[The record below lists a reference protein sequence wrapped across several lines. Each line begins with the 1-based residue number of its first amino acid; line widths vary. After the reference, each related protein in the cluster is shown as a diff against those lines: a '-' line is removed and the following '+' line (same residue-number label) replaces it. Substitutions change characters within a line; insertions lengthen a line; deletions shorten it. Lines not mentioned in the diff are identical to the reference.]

1 MNFETADSQGR
12 AEGILRLGTVAA
24 VDNEARKV
32 RVKSAELLSDWLPQ
46 PAQIGNNFIA
56 WTPMRVGTQVV
67 VGCPSGDFA
76 QGVILQ
82 VLYTDALNSPSTAG
96 DTDLIQFNDGT
107 VIKKDGGGL
116 TISTPGNIDI
126 NAGGNIKM
134 TAAKID
140 LN

>member
-12 AEGILRLGTVAA
+12 AEGIIRLGTIAE
-24 VDNEARKV
+24 VDNANRKV
-32 RVKSAELLSDWLPQ
+32 RVQSAELLSGWLPY
-46 PAQIGNNFIA
+46 PTAMGNNFIA
-56 WTPMRVGTQVV
+56 WTPMRIGQQVV

-76 QGVILQ
+76 QGLILQ
-82 VLYTDALNSPSTAG
+82 TLYTDSLNSPSIDAG
-96 DTDLIQFNDGT
+96 TDMIQFNDGT
-107 VIKKDGGGL
+107 VIKKDAGGI

-126 NAGGNIKM
+126 NAGGNITM